1 MLGRE
6 LEEMEENYDWTFN
19 FLHPFPLIVLFL
31 DLALAKENKK
41 INCEFAILIFSFAS
55 QIQRPYDARLSFYE
69 RRGRSLGPKGPG
81 QGRDLVRQIDAR
93 MSAHVLAS

>member
-1 MLGRE
+1 MLAPTAPGGDHSHRPFPSPSWPAANGQKEMLGRE

-55 QIQRPYDARLSFYE
+55 QIQEPT
-69 RRGRSLGPKGPG
+69 
-81 QGRDLVRQIDAR
+81 
-93 MSAHVLAS
+93 LAG